1 MKSSRKNSFTD
12 LNNAHKYALFK
23 VAHFQ
28 TNEKTLPERKGSVFL
43 LPENQKLTTFA
54 EKRPLL
60 QKKIESLVPLR
71 YSQDR

>member
-1 MKSSRKNSFTD
+1 MKSGRKNSFTD
-12 LNNAHKYALFK
+12 LNDVHKYALFK

-54 EKRPLL
+54 EK
-60 QKKIESLVPLR
+60 
-71 YSQDR
+71 

>member
-54 EKRPLL
+54 EK
-60 QKKIESLVPLR
+60 IESLVPLI
-71 YSQDR
+71 YSQYR

>member
-1 MKSSRKNSFTD
+1 MKSGRKNSFTD
-12 LNNAHKYALFK
+12 LNNMHKYALFK

-28 TNEKTLPERKGSVFL
+28 TNEKTLSERKGRVFL

-60 QKKIESLVPLR
+60 QKK
-71 YSQDR
+71 

>member
-1 MKSSRKNSFTD
+1 MKSGRKNSFTD

-54 EKRPLL
+54 
-60 QKKIESLVPLR
+60 KK
-71 YSQDR
+71 

>member
-1 MKSSRKNSFTD
+1 MKSGRKNSFT
-12 LNNAHKYALFK
+12 

-28 TNEKTLPERKGSVFL
+28 TNEKTLPERKGRVFL

-60 QKKIESLVPLR
+60 QKK
-71 YSQDR
+71 